1 MILMCTDGL
10 SNMVEDDEMY
20 RIVKSSRD
28 IVEAIERLIEKAND
42 NGGKDNIGIVLAEP
56 FADEV

>member
-1 MILMCTDGL
+1 MI
-10 SNMVEDDEMY
+10 EDDEIY

-28 IVEAIERLIEKAND
+28 VVEATERLIDRAND
-42 NGGKDNIGIVLAEP
+42 NGGKDNIGVVLAEP